1 MGDETADLISHLPGL
16 RGTDFAIT
24 SGWSERYNCI
34 AWAVGESH
42 RWWSPLAEDEGYWPA
57 GHQPDATTET
67 VQAGL
72 AMARFEACTDGSLA
86 AGVEKIALFADERGF
101 THVARQLESGRWTS
115 KLGSDSDIEHDLEAL
130 EGFDDSPDAYR
141 YGRVV
146 GFMSRPRPP
155 DQRAV

>member
-1 MGDETADLISHLPGL
+1 MVDAGH
-16 RGTDFAIT
+16 
-24 SGWSERYNCI
+24 
-34 AWAVGESH
+34 
-42 RWWSPLAEDEGYWPA
+42 YWPIA
-57 GHQPDATTET
+57 SPQRATLE
-67 VQAGL
+67 VVRAAFEHEG
-72 AMARFEACTDGSLA
+72 FEACEDGELVH
-86 AGVEKIALFADERGF
+86 GVEKIALFADERTW

-115 KLGSDSDIEHDLEAL
+115 KLGSDCDIEHELEAL

>member
-1 MGDETADLISHLPGL
+1 MGDGTADLLSHLAGL

-24 SGWSERYNCI
+24 GGWSEQYNCI

-42 RWWSPLAEDEGYWPA
+42 RWWGPLAEDEGYWPA
-57 GHQPDATTET
+57 GHQPDAAIET

-72 AMARFEACTDGSLA
+72 AMAGFEACTDGSLA
-86 AGVEKIALFADERGF
+86 AGVEKIALFADEHGF

-115 KLGSDSDIEHDLEAL
+115 KLGSDCDIEHELEAL

-141 YGRVV
+141 YGRVA
-146 GFMSRPRPP
+146 GFMSRPRFP
-155 DQRAV
+155 

>member
-1 MGDETADLISHLPGL
+1 MKATGRS
-16 RGTDFAIT
+16 GTTI
-24 SGWSERYNCI
+24 
-34 AWAVGESH
+34 
-42 RWWSPLAEDEGYWPA
+42 
-57 GHQPDATTET
+57 ET

-72 AMARFEACTDGSLA
+72 AMAGFEACANGVLT

-115 KLGSDSDIEHDLEAL
+115 KLGSDCDIEHELEAL

-146 GFMSRPRPP
+146 GFMSRLRPP